1 MITTS
6 ILDSSLSP
14 TQERGETK
22 LTTTIVHD
30 ELIDADGRKAFVK
43 ITYDHTGD
51 VVVGL
56 DFKVLGEISIP
67 EGWIKEMIIE
77 IIERRNGQNLIFDI

>member
-1 MITTS
+1 MITD
-6 ILDSSLSP
+6 ILQSTLSP
-14 TQERGETK
+14 TQERGESK
-22 LTTTIVHD
+22 VSTTIVHD
-30 ELIDADGRKAFVK
+30 ELIDAEGRKAFVK
-43 ITYDHTGD
+43 ITYDHTGN

-77 IIERRNGQNLIFDI
+77 IIERRNGQALIFEI

>member
-1 MITTS
+1 MTTD
-6 ILDSSLSP
+6 ILQSTLSP
-14 TQERGETK
+14 TQERGESK
-22 LTTTIVHD
+22 VTTTIVHD

-56 DFKVLGEISIP
+56 DFKVIGEISIP
-67 EGWIKEMIIE
+67 EGWLKEMIIE
-77 IIERRNGQNLIFDI
+77 IIERRNGQNLIFNV